1 MKSRTVARKE
11 LRAAIRQR
19 GVVLFFTLIA
29 LVVMSLAAVALIRS
43 VDTSTMIAGN
53 LAFRQAATSSGDTG
67 IEAAVSWLT
76 LQQQNMTAAGQSVFN
91 DPTALL
97 AFDQSNAANA
107 VLGYYS
113 SVRPVSQLTDGTT
126 VHWDS
131 TDSAPALP
139 GPFGSALPDASGNT
153 VRYIIERMCTTPNQ
167 PPLLPNNYCLFA
179 TAASTLGDQ
188 AVVAA
193 DQVCQGAGCLT
204 NAQSPHLRITAQVA
218 GPKNTYSYIQT
229 FAY

>member
-53 LAFRQAATSSGDTG
+53 LAFKQSATSSGDTG
-67 IEAAVSWLT
+67 IEAAVAWLA
-76 LQQQNMTAAGQSVFN
+76 LQQQNMNSAGQNVFV
-91 DPTALL
+91 DPSALL
-97 AFDQSNAANA
+97 AFNQSNTANA
-107 VLGYYS
+107 ALGYYS
-113 SVRPVSQLTDGTT
+113 SVGPVANLTNGNFAWTN
-126 VHWDS
+126 
-131 TDSAPALP
+131 AN
-139 GPFGSALPDASGNT
+139 SALVGSGPDASGNS

-167 PPLLPNNYCLFA
+167 PPVQPNNYCLFG
-179 TAASTLGDQ
+179 SPVVTLGDQ

-193 DQVCQGAGCLT
+193 DQVCQGAGCLN
-204 NAQSPHLRITAQVA
+204 NAQSPQLRITAQVV
-218 GPKNTYSYIQT
+218 GPKNTYSYVQT

>member
-1 MKSRTVARKE
+1 MISRPTYRKE

-53 LAFRQAATSSGDTG
+53 LAFKQSATSSGDAG
-67 IEAAVSWLT
+67 IEAAVGWLA
-76 LQQQNMTAAGQSVFN
+76 LQQQNMASAGQNVFL
-91 DPTALL
+91 DPSALL
-97 AFDQSNAANA
+97 AFNQSNAANA
-107 VLGYYS
+107 ALGYYS
-113 SVRPVSQLTDGTT
+113 SVRPVSQLTDGT
-126 VHWDS
+126 VQWNS
-131 TDSAPALP
+131 TDSALV
-139 GPFGSALPDASGNT
+139 GTDASSNT

-167 PPLLPNNYCLFA
+167 APSTANCLF
-179 TAASTLGDQ
+179 TTPASTLGDQ

-204 NAQSPHLRITAQVA
+204 NVQSPQLRITARVA
-218 GPKNTYSYIQT
+218 GPKNTYSYVQT
-229 FAY
+229 FSY

>member
-1 MKSRTVARKE
+1 MTRKE
-11 LRAAIRQR
+11 SRAAIRQR

-53 LAFRQAATSSGDTG
+53 LAFKQAATSSGDAG

-76 LQQQNMTAAGQSVFN
+76 LQQQNMTAAGQNVYLDPSASLVFN
-91 DPTALL
+91 
-97 AFDQSNAANA
+97 QSNSANA
-107 VLGYYS
+107 ALGYYS
-113 SVRPVSQLTDGTT
+113 SVRPVSQLTDGTI
-126 VHWDS
+126 HWNS

-167 PPLLPNNYCLFA
+167 APSQANCLF
-179 TAASTLGDQ
+179 TTPVSTLGDK

-193 DQVCQGAGCLT
+193 DQVCQGAGCLS
-204 NAQSPHLRITAQVA
+204 NSQSPQLRITAQVV
-218 GPKNTYSYIQT
+218 GPKNTYSYVQT